1 MHQDSK
7 AISDVIAH
15 LQDRFPRLPAEAI
28 AEEARHA
35 FEEYDG
41 ARVRAFLPILV
52 EREAG
57 ERLRQLTVA

>member
-1 MHQDSK
+1 MQSDSK
-7 AISDVIAH
+7 ALVDVISH
-15 LQDRFPRLPAEAI
+15 LQVQFPRLPAEAI

-35 FEEYDG
+35 FQEYDG

-57 ERLRQLTVA
+57 ERLRSLASA